1 MDMTQRQRHKF
12 SFNIFVFGSGKML
25 ENLIPE
31 YTLNGL
37 KLMPSISPAKIKVK
51 CLFKL
56 PKKPGIMK
64 FLCPHKMNTNFKQTF
79 SLMKTRPAKSRHDW
93 LSNDILNFWSCYRSL
108 RKWHVDLL
116 AVLIICFIFSD
127 NLTIIAQILSFYLN
141 WAVLQVFRCFMSAT
155 LTRVRCAS
163 PNNCE
168 SYWTWD
174 FVIITE
180 TRRQIRPIKDGFE
193 LWKLNDSNFWCY

>member
-79 SLMKTRPAKSRHDW
+79 SLMKTRPA
-93 LSNDILNFWSCYRSL
+93 NI
-108 RKWHVDLL
+108 L
-116 AVLIICFIFSD
+116 AVLIICFIFLD
-127 NLTIIAQILSFYLN
+127 NPTIMAQILSFYMRGR
-141 WAVLQVFRCFMSAT
+141 WGE
-155 LTRVRCAS
+155 LT
-163 PNNCE
+163 
-168 SYWTWD
+168 
-174 FVIITE
+174 
-180 TRRQIRPIKDGFE
+180 
-193 LWKLNDSNFWCY
+193 KLHNGTFWWYLLFG